1 MQISS
6 RFTLAIHILVAVDIF
21 QDEYKVTSELMAS
34 SSNANPVTIRKIMQQ
49 LKAAGIVEVKRGTGG
64 MEIAKP
70 LNQITFLDI
79 FNAVDS
85 IENGQLFRFH
95 ENPNEMCP
103 VGKNIH
109 AGIDDMLLTIQ
120 NAMEDSIR
128 QYTLEDA
135 VRKTQLNI
143 AKE

>member
-85 IENGQLFRFH
+85 IENGQLFHFH
-95 ENPNEMCP
+95 ENPNDMCP

-120 NAMEDSIR
+120 NAMEDSMR
-128 QYTLEDA
+128 QFTLEDA